1 MDLKEK
7 FFYFSDELGLRG
19 YSRKTILNYIKCLEK
34 FLAFIEWN
42 DKLVTEIMLRRF
54 LKLKHDSGSASATI
68 NLYLNAVKSFMRI
81 ALHRKKKVLIKFAK
95 RPKSLPIVLSRKN
108 IEMLI
113 QSIKNQKHRL
123 LVALAYGAGL
133 RVGEVV
139 RLKVFDLDFEQKMI
153 FVRHGKGNKD
163 RVTVLPEKICDA
175 LQEIVF
181 NQQGDAFVFR
191 SVRGGRLT
199 ERSAQKIFY
208 NALWKTK
215 ILKPASFHSL
225 RHSFATHL
233 LENGVDVR
241 YVQELLGHRNIR
253 TTQIYTQ
260 VTNPSLKKI
269 KSPLENL

>member
-7 FFYFSDELGLRG
+7 FFYFKEELALRG
-19 YSRKTILNYIKCLEK
+19 YSRKTIFHYTKCLEK
-34 FLAFIEWN
+34 FLEFTHWN
-42 DKLVTEIMLRRF
+42 DNLVTEIMLRRF
-54 LKLKHDSGSASATI
+54 LKCKHDEGSASSTI

-81 ALHRKKKVLIKFAK
+81 ALCRKRKISIRFAK
-95 RPKSLPIVLSRKN
+95 RPKSLPFVLSHKN
-108 IEMLI
+108 IEILI

-139 RLKVFDLDFEQKMI
+139 RLKVFDLDFEQKMV

-163 RVTVLPEKICDA
+163 RVTVLPEKICDE
-175 LQEIVF
+175 LQKFIVH
-181 NQQGDAFVFR
+181 QQGDSFVFK
-191 SVRGGRLT
+191 SVRGGKLT
-199 ERSAQKIFY
+199 ERSAQKIFD
-208 NALWKTK
+208 NALLRTNT
-215 ILKPASFHSL
+215 IKPASFHSL

-269 KSPLENL
+269 KSPL